1 MSERILCVDDDPNI
15 LQAYQ
20 RALRKRFQIEIA
32 LGGEEALA
40 AVINQGPYAVVV
52 ADMQMPGMNGVELL
66 KKVKKHAPDT
76 VRMMLTGNA
85 DQQTAL
91 EAVNEGHIFRFM
103 TKPCPPETFAKV
115 LDAGITQYRL
125 ITAEKELLS
134 KTVGG
139 SIKMLTDVLA
149 MVQPTAFGRAS
160 RVQRLVRQLCEEL
173 NAPHAWQIAIAAM
186 LSQVGCVAVPEETLN
201 KVYGGRELS
210 QAESEAFRAH
220 PKAGQD
226 LLANIP
232 RLEEVAEII
241 GYQEKLYDGGGF
253 PADYRSGEKIPLG
266 SRILKVALDWDALVS
281 GGMNHEMALA
291 EILDRR
297 GWYDP
302 AVVTALARVLEITAA
317 HVIREVKISDLAEGM
332 ILARDIRSTR
342 GTLLCARG
350 QELTSAMWLR
360 LRNYAINVGIVD
372 AIKIF
377 VPIEMADQFAKQDS
391 VTIGEWEQMP
401 RISPQG
407 RHGERGGN
415 DAS

>member
-20 RALRKRFQIEIA
+20 RALRKQYHIDSA

-40 AVINQGPYAVVV
+40 TVTSQGPYAVVV
-52 ADMQMPGMNGVELL
+52 ADMQMPGMNGVQFLARVKEL
-66 KKVKKHAPDT
+66 APDT

-91 EAVNEGHIFRFM
+91 EAVNQGHIFRFM

-115 LDAGITQYRL
+115 LDAGIAQYRL
-125 ITAEKELLS
+125 VTAEKELLS

-160 RVQRLVRQLCEEL
+160 RVQRLVRQLCDGL

-186 LSQVGCVAVPEETLN
+186 LSQVGCVAIPEETLN
-201 KVYGGRELS
+201 KVYAGRELS
-210 QAESEAFRAH
+210 EAESEAFRAH

-226 LLANIP
+226 LIANIP
-232 RLEEVAEII
+232 RLEEVAEIV
-241 GYQEKLYDGGGF
+241 GYQEKLYDGRGF
-253 PADYRSGEKIPLG
+253 PADYRSGKKIPLG
-266 SRILKVALDWDALVS
+266 SRILKVALDWDALIS
-281 GGMNHEMALA
+281 DGLNHEIALS
-291 EILDRR
+291 EILDRK

-302 AVVTALARVLEITAA
+302 AVVRALAGVLDIAAA
-317 HVIREVKISDLAEGM
+317 HVIRKVKLSDLTDGM
-332 ILARDIRSTR
+332 IVARDIRSTK

-350 QELTSAMWLR
+350 QELTSAMRLR
-360 LRNYAINVGIVD
+360 LRNYAVNVGIAD
-372 AIKIF
+372 PIKIF
-377 VPIEMADQFAKQDS
+377 VPIEMADQF
-391 VTIGEWEQMP
+391 VE
-401 RISPQG
+401 
-407 RHGERGGN
+407 
-415 DAS
+415 